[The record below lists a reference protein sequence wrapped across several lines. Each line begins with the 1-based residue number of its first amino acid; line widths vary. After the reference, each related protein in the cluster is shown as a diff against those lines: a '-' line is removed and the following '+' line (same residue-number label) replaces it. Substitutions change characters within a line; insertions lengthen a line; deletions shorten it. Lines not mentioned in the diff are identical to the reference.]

1 MPRAIAA
8 ADAGVEPAPTAVV
21 AMAGGLSVADV
32 AKRLGIHRTRVY
44 ALLNAGDLVAL
55 RPTMPTA
62 RAGRSASTLRAWGR
76 WQAAGGAGGSPLA
89 LRTAWALIGLAS
101 GDSPA
106 VSAAWACS
114 STARRGPAR
123 GLDCPGRVSRTW
135 LRACAGAPRC

>member
-62 RAGRSASTLRAWGR
+62 RAGRCASTLRAWGVGRRPVAPVAAR
-76 WQAAGGAGGSPLA
+76 WRCA
-89 LRTAWALIGLAS
+89 L
-101 GDSPA
+101 
-106 VSAAWACS
+106 
-114 STARRGPAR
+114 
-123 GLDCPGRVSRTW
+123 PGRSSAWPAATV
-135 LRACAGAPRC
+135 LQ